1 MGYNRTVCMLSV
13 TSADICLNSHLG
25 VNGVIGLNS
34 LEDVGGFRGICGSVS
49 GVREVKNEKANT
61 TG

>member
-25 VNGVIGLNS
+25 VNGVMGLN
-34 LEDVGGFRGICGSVS
+34 LLGDVGGFCGIGGSVS
-49 GVREVKNEKANT
+49 GVGELKNQKANT
-61 TG
+61 T

>member
-25 VNGVIGLNS
+25 VNGVMGLGS
-34 LEDVGGFRGICGSVS
+34 LGDVGEFCGLSLTI
-49 GVREVKNEKANT
+49 GRNP
-61 TG
+61 